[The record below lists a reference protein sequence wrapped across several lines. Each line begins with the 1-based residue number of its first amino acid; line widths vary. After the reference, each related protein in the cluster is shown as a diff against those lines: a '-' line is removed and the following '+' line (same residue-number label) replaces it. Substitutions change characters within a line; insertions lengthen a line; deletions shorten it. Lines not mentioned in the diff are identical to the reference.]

1 MAGVDS
7 NFIEPST
14 DNEIMPPLQPT
25 PPQERAPG
33 VPPGAIDESPAPL
46 GRRERRKLEVRTRI
60 YSVARELFT
69 KQGFDA
75 TTVDEIAR
83 VADVAPATFFN
94 HFQSKQALLG
104 LMTGEVFETL
114 HLMTSQ
120 HLEGEGSSSEKLRA
134 FISAATEG
142 ISASRG
148 IARDV
153 LLEFMRSDSTATGP
167 HPYLERLFEPFVAL
181 IEQGQRSGEMRSDYD
196 AAFLAQM
203 AVGMMNSAI
212 TNWLANPDFP
222 VETGLVEAAEFALV
236 TLRPEMGEDASE
248 RKSFDGD

>member
-1 MAGVDS
+1 
-7 NFIEPST
+7 
-14 DNEIMPPLQPT
+14 MPTQ
-25 PPQERAPG
+25 
-33 VPPGAIDESPAPL
+33 PL

-60 YSVARELFT
+60 YSVARELFA

-75 TTVDEIAR
+75 TTVDEIASA
-83 VADVAPATFFN
+83 ADVVPATFFN

-114 HLMTSQ
+114 HVMISE
-120 HLEGEGSSSEKLRA
+120 HLEGDGSSAEKLRA
-134 FISAATEG
+134 FVSSAAEG

-153 LLEFMRSDSTATGP
+153 LLEFMRGDATAKGP

-181 IEQGQRSGEMRSDYD
+181 IEEGQRTGEMRDDYD

-203 AVGMMNSAI
+203 AVGMMNSAV

-222 VETGLVEAAEFALV
+222 VETGLVEAAEFALIS
-236 TLRPEMGEDASE
+236 LRAEPADASSE
-248 RKSFDGD
+248 RNAP